1 MNETRVA
8 NSLPVVVGVD
18 GSVGSLTA
26 LAWAVSKQAILGP
39 ITPIAAFHVET
50 FVEGIGMGRAYADL
64 TDAVRSGA
72 EERLATAVA
81 GCPPDI
87 AKRSRVLQ
95 GHAGPALV
103 EIGRQGG
110 MLVLGS
116 RGRSALVE
124 TLFGSVGSY
133 CVKHSEVPVAVIPD
147 GVPVDF
153 ELETIVVGLDGSAN
167 SEAALAWARDHL
179 SSSGTIL
186 AIGCWSANR
195 GIEPVPVP
203 GLMED
208 LRDETLAMLDR
219 SVTSVFGESWQRSGR
234 EQQVRLIVEMGD
246 PRAVLAEAAATADL
260 LVIGSRGR
268 RGIPHLLLG
277 SVATSLLHHPTAPT
291 VVVPG

>member
-8 NSLPVVVGVD
+8 EPLPVIVGVD

-26 LAWAVSKQAILGP
+26 LAWAVSKEAIFGP
-39 ITPIAAFHVET
+39 IIPLSTFHVET
-50 FVEGIGMGRAYADL
+50 FVDGFGMGQAYADL
-64 TDAVRSGA
+64 SDAVRSGA
-72 EERLATAVA
+72 EGRLATAVA
-81 GCPPDI
+81 GCSPDI
-87 AKRSRVLQ
+87 VKRSRVLQ

-103 EIGRQGG
+103 EAGRQGG

-133 CVKHSEVPVAVIPD
+133 CVKHSTVPVAVIPD

-153 ELETIVVGLDGSAN
+153 GLETIVVGLDGSSN

-179 SSSGTIL
+179 SSTGTIL
-186 AIGCWSANR
+186 AIGCWSATR
-195 GIEPVPVP
+195 GLEPVPVP
-203 GLMED
+203 GLMDD

-219 SVTSVFGESWQRSGR
+219 SVTSVFGQGWPRSGPD
-234 EQQVRLIVEMGD
+234 QQVRLIVEMGD

-260 LVIGSRGR
+260 LVVGGRGR

-277 SVATSLLHHPTAPT
+277 SVATSLLHHPTSPT